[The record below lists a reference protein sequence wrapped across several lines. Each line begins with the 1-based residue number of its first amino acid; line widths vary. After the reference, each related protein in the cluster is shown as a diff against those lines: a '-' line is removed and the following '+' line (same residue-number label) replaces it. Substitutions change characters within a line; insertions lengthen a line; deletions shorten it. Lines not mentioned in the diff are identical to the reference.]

1 MKRSAKE
8 FKETGCILDRLYRA
22 VRNAA
27 HLLPEMDLTTDAMRI
42 LNNKNG
48 FTVHINPQ
56 KGDVGRR
63 CHEHHI
69 GGLSYCDCCDDCDD
83 RNCSDDYNSDSFD
96 DEEEGLLYDGD

>member
-1 MKRSAKE
+1 MKRRTKE
-8 FKETGCILDRLYRA
+8 FKETGCILDRLYREA
-22 VRNAA
+22 QKAA
-27 HLLPEMDLTTDAMRI
+27 HLLPEMDLTTDAMRV

-56 KGDVGRR
+56 KGDAGGR

-69 GGLSYCDCCDDCDD
+69 GGRGCCDC
-83 RNCSDDYNSDSFD
+83 SDGYNNDSFD